1 MIDGRVAEEWGRASA
16 WRGGDGALGR
26 LSRWLS
32 DLIKVNRL
40 WSATAFIIA
49 PH

>member
-1 MIDGRVAEEWGRASA
+1 MIDRVTEEWSRASA
-16 WRGGDGALGR
+16 WRGGDRVPGR

-40 WSATAFIIA
+40 SSSTEFIIA
-49 PH
+49 AH